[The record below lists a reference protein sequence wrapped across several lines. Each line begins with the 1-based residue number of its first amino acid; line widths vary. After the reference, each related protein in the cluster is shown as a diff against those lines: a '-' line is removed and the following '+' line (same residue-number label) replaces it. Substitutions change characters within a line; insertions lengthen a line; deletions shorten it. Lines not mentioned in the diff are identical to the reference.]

1 MPYIGNIP
9 AESYSQ
15 VSYQDLT
22 GGSGTS
28 FTLDYPVGSAGEIEV
43 YINNVRQEPTVAYT
57 VSGTALTM
65 TGSVSATDDFYV
77 VFQGKNQQSIG
88 IPEKQTDG
96 TYLFPGNIDITGTV
110 TSDGLTADASGT
122 PASFNRTDGNAALL
136 ELKTSGSVRGYI
148 GADATGSTVFYSGA
162 AAERLRIDNS
172 GNVDLTA
179 GGGNIK
185 MANGAGIDF
194 SATSNI
200 TGTSSELLD
209 DYEEGTFTP
218 HISDDSGGS
227 TTAQAYGYND
237 GWYTKIGKLVYFH
250 IDLRNINSSNLTGT
264 NTLYITGL
272 PFTSLTTSVGGQL
285 AVSMVPGNALSWSGY
300 TQLFPTIVNGTDYLI
315 IRMSSSGTTSPATM
329 LISNINGGTNRDMW
343 LSGTYRID

>member
-1 MPYIGNIP
+1 M
-9 AESYSQ
+9 S
-15 VSYQDLT
+15 
-22 GGSGTS
+22 
-28 FTLDYPVGSAGEIEV
+28 TLKT
-43 YINNVRQEPTVAYT
+43 INLKHPD
-57 VSGTALTM
+57 GTANTIQM
-65 TGSVSATDDFYV
+65 
-77 VFQGKNQQSIG
+77 N
-88 IPEKQTDG
+88 
-96 TYLFPGNIDITGTV
+96 
-110 TSDGLTADASGT
+110 TSSDLII
-122 PASFNRTDGNAALL
+122 N
-136 ELKTSGSVRGYI
+136 
-148 GADATGSTVFYSGA
+148 GAG
-162 AAERLRIDNS
+162 S
-172 GNVDLTA
+172 GNVGIGTSSPTVPLQVNGSGIYLAGIESSTAYAFMGLKDSNSSGTIADPQVGVGVQTNDLLFRAGGAERARIDSSGHLDLTN